1 MDHNFNVDVACV
13 YGLPAAVFIHNLYFW
28 ILKNE
33 ANGRH
38 FYDGRNWTYNSVSAL
53 AKLFPYFSQK
63 QIRTI
68 IDKCVASGAIVK
80 GNYNKSGYDH
90 TNWYALGD
98 DVLEIYG
105 GYTEG
110 KTISPSRQHDLPKQ
124 ANQIAQTGEPIPD
137 NKPDSK
143 PDIDKKYK
151 GATAPKFKQPSV
163 FEVRD
168 YCQEKGY
175 QIDPEAFVDYYI
187 AKGWRI
193 GKTPMKDWKAAVR
206 NWERRRKDGSD
217 GRSAQKPQTD
227 WGIKNGLDL

>member
-1 MDHNFNVDVACV
+1 MEHSFNTEVAKR
-13 YGLPAAVFIHNLYFW
+13 YGVTSAVFIHSLYFW
-28 ILKNE
+28 IMKNE

-38 FYDGRNWTYNSVSAL
+38 YYDGRHWTYNSLAAL
-53 AKLFPYFSQK
+53 SKLFPYFTSK

-68 IDKCVASGAIVK
+68 VDRCVASGAIIK
-80 GNYNKSGYDH
+80 GNYNKSGYDR

-98 DVLEIYG
+98 EVLEIYG
-105 GYTEG
+105 GFTDG
-110 KTISPSRQHDLPKQ
+110 KSICQNGQFHLPER
-124 ANQIAQTGEPIPD
+124 ANQNAQMGEPIPD
-137 NKPDSK
+137 TIPDTN

-151 GATAPKFKQPSV
+151 GTTAPKFKQPSV

-187 AKGWRI
+187 AKGWKV
-193 GKTPMKDWKAAVR
+193 GKSPMKDWKAAVR

-227 WGIKNGLDL
+227 WGIKNGMDL